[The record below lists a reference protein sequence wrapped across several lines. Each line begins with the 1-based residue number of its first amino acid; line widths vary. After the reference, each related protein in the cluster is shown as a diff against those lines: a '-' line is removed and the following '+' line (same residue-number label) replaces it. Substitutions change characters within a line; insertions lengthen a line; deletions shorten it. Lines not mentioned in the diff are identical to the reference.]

1 MLSHSTRTV
10 PEPSTSALI
19 SLCVLPFTGR
29 RKTRHKN
36 WQGLRSEHATT
47 AAVLAVL
54 LCAAPSVATTP
65 EAISR
70 FNTVVGTQ
78 TIAPAY
84 GFTSESRL
92 YESASRIREMGSNTL
107 KISLTGDAY
116 EGMSGAPSD
125 LTQLAQWGDF
135 KRVLDMDFS
144 HYHFWAYSVLPQA
157 WNFGDYT
164 QFEQDLDYQ
173 TIYNLSS
180 YLLTNYS
187 GTGKTFY
194 IGNWEGDWH
203 LVGQGNVD
211 DNPTQQQI
219 DQMAE
224 WYNVRQSAIEDA
236 KNDLAGQV
244 SDVDVFQYAEVN
256 LVPKAIA
263 DTDPND
269 EVLTLTNDVLPQT
282 NIDYVSY
289 SSWGSLNSLDLEV
302 VDQQLIAAFD
312 HIEAQL
318 QPKAGLPTEKRV
330 FLGEYGWRL
339 PRVGTAEEQ
348 ERYSRDVA
356 LTALEW
362 GAPFALYWEFYDNS
376 LNNGNN
382 YGFWL
387 IDDQDEKQPLYHTF
401 ANYYDAS
408 EAFLTGFSDA
418 HGRLPTEAEYRD
430 FATQALAS
438 VASAL
443 QSTTPGDFD
452 GDGVAD
458 AADYTL
464 WRDGLANDFGSDGYY
479 VWRGDFGATSPSS
492 SSSNSVPEP
501 SAVLLV
507 LCGVLSRLRLRVVRH

>member
-1 MLSHSTRTV
+1 MRANRNALRVIAAALTFCGLGQ
-10 PEPSTSALI
+10 SAHGDT
-19 SLCVLPFTGR
+19 PD
-29 RKTRHKN
+29 
-36 WQGLRSEHATT
+36 
-47 AAVLAVL
+47 AV
-54 LCAAPSVATTP
+54 
-65 EAISR
+65 SR
-70 FNTVVGTQ
+70 FNMVVGTQ

-84 GFTSESRL
+84 GFTSETRL
-92 YESASRIREMGSNTL
+92 YETATRMREMGSNIL

-116 EGMSGAPSD
+116 ADINGAPSD
-125 LTQLAQWGDF
+125 LTQLVQWGDF

-164 QFEQDLDYQ
+164 QFEKDLDYQ

-203 LVGQGNVD
+203 LVGQGNRD
-211 DNPTQQQI
+211 ENPTQQQV

-236 KNDLAGQV
+236 KSDLAGQV
-244 SDVDVFQYAEVN
+244 ADVDVFQYAEVN
-256 LVPKAIA
+256 LVQKAIA

-269 EVLTLTNDVLPQT
+269 DVLTLTNDVLPQT
-282 NIDYVSY
+282 SIDYVSY

-302 VDQQLIAAFD
+302 VDTQLVAAFD

-339 PRVGTAEEQ
+339 PRVGSAEEQ
-348 ERYSRDVA
+348 ERYSREVA

-376 LNNGNN
+376 LNTGND

-387 IDDQDEKQPLYHTF
+387 IDDQDEKQPLYWTF

-408 EAFLTGFSDA
+408 EQFLSDFLA
-418 HGRLPTEAEYRD
+418 DNGRMPTEAEFRA
-430 FATQALAS
+430 FAIDTLATVPSSPPVAL
-438 VASAL
+438 
-443 QSTTPGDFD
+443 PGDYN
-452 GDGVAD
+452 GDGIVN

-464 WRDGLANDFGSDGYY
+464 WRDGLSPDSSQAGYAL
-479 VWRGDFGATSPSS
+479 WRDNFGATAAATRQAGGA
-492 SSSNSVPEP
+492 PEP
-501 SAVLLV
+501 AAGFLMACLFGASTLA
-507 LCGVLSRLRLRVVRH
+507 SPRRR